1 MALSNDIIQPLKD
14 TLAQAQDIL
23 VLLPQNAGQE
33 MITGALGLYQTLTQ
47 TGKNALIACPTSL
60 SASSRSLPGGDQIAA
75 KIGNR
80 NLVVSLKVTQRD
92 SIDKV
97 SYNLDEDT
105 KTFNLIIQPKKG
117 NPPLKRDDV
126 TYSYS
131 GAQADLIIIV
141 GANRLED
148 LGFFYEE
155 ERKIF
160 TDAKTVSLHRFPTP
174 AFADYQVMD
183 QNVSGFGELAFEL
196 TQELNLAL
204 TPDAATNFLAGI
216 DLATNNLQN
225 SNLKPDTLE
234 HMAQLLRAGGF
245 RRSHQPAATPP
256 APATPTPATPKPITP
271 APTPQ
276 TVPSNGSTTQIP
288 QDWLSPKIYKSAPKA
303 SN

>member
-1 MALSNDIIQPLKD
+1 MAIPSDIIQPLKE
-14 TLAQAQDIL
+14 TLTKAQDVL

-33 MITGALGLYQTLTQ
+33 MITGALGLYQALNQ
-47 TGKNALIACPTSL
+47 AGKSALIACPTSL
-60 SASSRSLPGGDQIAA
+60 SASSRSLSGGDQIAA

-155 ERKIF
+155 ERKLF
-160 TDAKTVSLHRFPTP
+160 TDAKTVSLHRFPSPT
-174 AFADYQVMD
+174 FADYQILD
-183 QNVSGFGELAFEL
+183 ANVSGFGELAYEL
-196 TQELNLAL
+196 AQELGL
-204 TPDAATNFLAGI
+204 TLTADAATNFLAGI

-234 HMAQLLRAGGF
+234 HMAQLLRAGGL
-245 RRSHQPAATPP
+245 RRSNQPAVAPTTTPSIPKPVIAPPP
-256 APATPTPATPKPITP
+256 ASQPVPT
-271 APTPQ
+271 
-276 TVPSNGSTTQIP
+276 NGSTTQIP
-288 QDWLSPKIYKSAPKA
+288 QDWLAPKIYKSSPKA
-303 SN
+303 N